1 MNPKIFCIGVANI
14 DVVAPVDTGFLLRNR
29 VDKNTSTLMRSADI
43 MDILKELKDPMVIP
57 GGCAANT
64 ACGIATEGIDT
75 TFIGMV
81 HDDDYGRLFQ
91 KGFEKYG
98 VHYTP
103 VIHPEKHTAVCLT
116 LVTPDKDRSFVFSP
130 DAASWFLAESHLPE
144 RDQSAPLIVYTEANL
159 FRMTAG
165 TTKTSMLHAVLEK
178 YRAPDSKIILNLI
191 DTEITIH
198 HRQAIHNL
206 IRDRQIDIIISNQD
220 ELMALFSTVNEED
233 AAAAAASTGQ
243 TFITTLGRDGA
254 YIINDGGILHVKSS
268 PIPLEDIVDMVG
280 AGDQFAA
287 GLISAL
293 AKGKTLEHACL
304 DGGIRAANILSVAG
318 ARPKAA

>member
-1 MNPKIFCIGVANI
+1 MNPKILCIGVANI

-29 VDKNTSTLMRSADI
+29 IDKNTSTLMRSADI
-43 MDILKELKDPMVIP
+43 MNILNDLKDPMIIP

-64 ACGIATEGIDT
+64 ACGIAMEGLDV
-75 TFIGMV
+75 TFVGMI
-81 HDDDYGRLFQ
+81 HDDNYGQIFQ
-91 KGFEKYG
+91 SGFQQYG

-103 VIHPEKHTAVCLT
+103 VTHPEKNTAVCLT

-130 DAASWFLAESHLPE
+130 DAASWFLGESHLPE
-144 RDQSAPLIVYTEANL
+144 RDPSAPLIVYTESNL

-165 TTKTSMLHAVLEK
+165 TTQTSMLHAVLEK
-178 YRAPDSKIILNLI
+178 YHAPDAMILLNLI

-233 AAAAAASTGQ
+233 AVAAAASTNQ
-243 TFITTLGRDGA
+243 TFITTLSRDGA
-254 YIINDGGILHVKSS
+254 YIIQNGITTHVRNDQ
-268 PIPLEDIVDMVG
+268 IPLEDIVDMVG

-287 GLISAL
+287 GLVTSL
-293 AKGKTLEHACL
+293 ARGETLEQACL
-304 DGGIRAANILSVAG
+304 NGNRQAAKILGVPG
-318 ARPKAA
+318 ARPRAA